1 MIRTRVFGRH
11 DDNEVIE
18 VLLESGD
25 VSVAILTYGCVV
37 RDWRVPVGK
46 RRLPAVLGYE
56 RFEDYLTDS
65 FYFGAL
71 AGRVANRIAAGR
83 FTLGGQSYQLACND
97 GPNHLH
103 GGVRGLSHRLWNMDA
118 DSAATRV
125 RFGYYSPD
133 GEEGYPGAVDF
144 SVIYRLEGKR
154 LICEMEGRPD
164 RPTPVNLANHN
175 YYNLAP
181 EGDTRGHVLQI
192 GAERYT
198 PLDETLI
205 PTGEI
210 RPVEG
215 TRFDFRTPR
224 SFREADPQDLG
235 YDLNYVLPE
244 SRDPEAPVAT
254 LACPESGLRL
264 RLWSDQPGLQ
274 LFNAE
279 KVDLPAP
286 GLEGRRHGP
295 FCGVC
300 LEAQHFPDSL
310 NRPAFPSIV
319 RTPETPY
326 TQRLEVEIAP
336 AAD

>member
-1 MIRTRVFGRH
+1 MIRTRIFGRY
-11 DDNEVIE
+11 DDRDVTE

-25 VSVAILTYGCVV
+25 ASVALLSYGCVV
-37 RDWRVPVGK
+37 RDWRVPLGG
-46 RRLPAVLGYE
+46 RRLPVILGYE
-56 RFEDYLTDS
+56 RLEDYLADS

-71 AGRVANRIAAGR
+71 VGRVANRIAGGR
-83 FTLGGQSYQLACND
+83 FLLDGKTRQLACND

-103 GGVRGLSHRLWNMDA
+103 GGARGLSRRVWNLET

-125 RFGYYSPD
+125 RLSYHSPD

-144 SVIYRLEGKR
+144 SIDYRLEGNR

-164 RPTPVNLANHN
+164 RPTPINLANHN

-192 GAERYT
+192 EAERYT
-198 PLDETLI
+198 PLDEALI

-210 RPVEG
+210 RAVEG
-215 TRFDFRTPR
+215 TRFDFQAPR
-224 SFREADPQDLG
+224 SFREADPEDLG

-244 SRDPEAPVAT
+244 SRDPKAPVAS
-254 LACPESGLRL
+254 LACPESGLWL

-300 LEAQHFPDSL
+300 LEAQHFPDSP

-319 RTPETPY
+319 RTPEKPY
-326 TQRLEVEIAP
+326 RQRLEVEIAP